1 MQAVGSAGPGGR
13 LGRIADPRRAARV
26 VVSVLALLA
35 VLALLWEGYKAIGK
49 AADGL
54 IPFTSIEL
62 PVSPYD
68 TSMPHV
74 WDIATALFSE
84 AQRGDQQTLLA
95 LYLEAALFTF
105 REVILGFAMGSA
117 FGFGL
122 AVLLVLFAPIER
134 GLMPYVIA
142 SQTVPLL
149 AIAPMVVIWGSQI
162 GWPSWV
168 SVSLIS
174 AYLSFFPVTINT
186 ARGLRSPEASAVE
199 LMRSYAA
206 TRTQLLWKLQVPAS
220 LPYVFTALKLAATA
234 SVVGAIIGELPA
246 GLTVG
251 LGRSLLRASYFFG
264 TAPERL
270 FAAVV
275 VSAILGMVAFGLVS
289 LAERMVIP
297 EARRVAG

>member
-1 MQAVGSAGPGGR
+1 MLIS
-13 LGRIADPRRAARV
+13 V
-26 VVSVLALLA
+26 VLLIALL
-35 VLALLWEGYKAIGK
+35 VVLWEGYKALGK
-49 AADGL
+49 AADGM
-54 IPFTSIEL
+54 IPFTSVEL

-68 TSMPHV
+68 TSMPHT
-74 WDIATALFSE
+74 WDVISALFSP
-84 AQRGDQQTLLA
+84 AQRGAEQTLVG

-105 REVILGFAMGSA
+105 REVILGFLIGSA

-122 AVLLVLFAPIER
+122 AVVFVLYGPIER
-134 GLMPYVIA
+134 GLLPYVIA

-174 AYLSFFPVTINT
+174 AYLSFFPVTINA
-186 ARGLRSPEASAVE
+186 ARGLRSPQPSAVE

-206 TRTQLLWKLQVPAS
+206 TRPQLLWKLQIPAS

-246 GLTVG
+246 GLSVG

-270 FAAVV
+270 FGAVLVAAL
-275 VSAILGMVAFGLVS
+275 LGMLAFGLVA
-289 LAERMVIP
+289 LAERLVVP